1 MHLASRIP
9 QKLDLSFTFLDT
21 CIREFTYC
29 PLEDKSYAN
38 HDLQINITIILISI
52 TTSTYK

>member
-9 QKLDLSFTFLDT
+9 QNLDLSFTFLDT

-29 PLEDKSYAN
+29 PLEEKSYAN
-38 HDLQINITIILISI
+38 HDLQINITIILIII
-52 TTSTYK
+52 TTST